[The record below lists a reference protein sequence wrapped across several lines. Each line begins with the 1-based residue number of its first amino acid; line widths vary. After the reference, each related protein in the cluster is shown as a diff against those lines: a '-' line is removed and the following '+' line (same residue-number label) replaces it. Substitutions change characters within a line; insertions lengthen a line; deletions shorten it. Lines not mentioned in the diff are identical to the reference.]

1 MKQNRF
7 QWAATAYLFF
17 GFLFLYAPIFMLIIF
32 SFNDSKVNAV
42 WTGFTFKWYWQL
54 FSNKGVLE
62 ATENSL
68 AIALVSTLAST
79 MLGTVTAVAMYKF
92 KFKGKGALD
101 ALLYIPI
108 VIPEIVMGIAMLA
121 LFSILQVNLGMATLI
136 IAHITF
142 CLPFVILVV
151 RARMQGFDPSL
162 EEAAMDLGAN
172 AWKTFLYVTLPII
185 LPGIIAGALLA
196 LTLSLDDVII
206 SFFVAGPANTTLP
219 LKVFSM
225 VRTGVSPE
233 INALSTLLL
242 LVVLPLAVIAERIRH
257 KNG

>member
-1 MKQNRF
+1 
-7 QWAATAYLFF
+7 
-17 GFLFLYAPIFMLIIF
+17 MLIIF

-42 WTGFTFKWYWQL
+42 WTGFTFKWYLQL

-92 KFKGKGALD
+92 KFKGKGVLD

-121 LFSILQVNLGMATLI
+121 LFSILQANLGMATLI

-172 AWKTFLYVTLPII
+172 AWKTFLHVTLPII
-185 LPGIIAGALLA
+185 LPGIVAGALLA

-257 KNG
+257 KNS

>member
-7 QWAATAYLFF
+7 QWAATAYLLF

-42 WTGFTFKWYWQL
+42 WTGFTFKWYLQL
-54 FSNKGVLE
+54 FANKGVLE

-108 VIPEIVMGIAMLA
+108 VIPEIVLGIAMLA

-172 AWKTFLYVTLPII
+172 AWKTFLHVTLPII
-185 LPGIIAGALLA
+185 LPGIVAGALLA

-219 LKVFSM
+219 IKVFSM

-257 KNG
+257 KNS